1 VSASRLSKPSAP
13 ADPVLLVEKPGLL
26 TTVQDLGRP
35 GHRKFGVPPS
45 GAMDRFALAAAN
57 RLVGNPEGAAGLEC
71 ALNGPVL
78 LALQPCLVAVTGA
91 DFTPS
96 VNGAEV
102 PPWTGVYLAA
112 GERLSFAGR
121 RWGAR
126 CYIAVAGGLA
136 GSRWLGS
143 VATYLLVEKGGFDGR
158 TLEARDVLS
167 LATPAPRPLIAGRH
181 LSRRLLPPYGREP
194 ALSAVPGPHY
204 GRLNRASRSAL
215 LKSTFAVS
223 RDADRM
229 GFRLEGPPLT
239 LSGSELLSIGLT
251 MGAVQLPIGG
261 QPILLMADHQTA
273 GGYPVILGVARAALP
288 LAAQLLPGDRL
299 TFKEVDAGDAQEE
312 WHRMREALE
321 QIA

>member
-1 VSASRLSKPSAP
+1 MAKQTSQTDA
-13 ADPVLLVEKPGLL
+13 VLRVEKPGLL
-26 TTVQDLGRP
+26 TTIQDLGRP

-57 RLVGNPEGAAGLEC
+57 RLVGNPEGASGLEC

-91 DFTPS
+91 DFTPC
-96 VNGAEV
+96 VNGTEV
-102 PPWTGVYLAA
+102 PLWTGVYLAA
-112 GERLSFAGR
+112 GERLSFSGR

-126 CYIAVAGGLA
+126 CYIAVAGGLT

-143 VATYLLVEKGGFDGR
+143 LSTYLLVEKGGFDGR
-158 TLEARDVLS
+158 TLEADDELS
-167 LATPAPRPLIAGRH
+167 LATPAPRPLVAGRH
-181 LSRRLLPPYGREP
+181 LSRRLLPEYGREP
-194 ALSAVPGPHY
+194 ALAALPGPHHT
-204 GRLNRASRSAL
+204 RLSSASRKVLRS
-215 LKSTFAVS
+215 STFAVS

-229 GFRLEGPPLT
+229 GFRLEGPQLD
-239 LSGSELLSIGLT
+239 LRGRELLSIGLT

-273 GGYPVILGVARAALP
+273 GGYPVILGVTRAALP

-299 TFKEVDAGDAQEE
+299 SFREVGLADALLD
-312 WHRMREALE
+312 WRRLRDALE
-321 QIA
+321 AIA

>member
-1 VSASRLSKPSAP
+1 LARTAAP
-13 ADPVLLVEKPGLL
+13 LEAVLRVEKPGLL

-45 GAMDRFALAAAN
+45 GAMDRFSLAAAN

-71 ALNGPVL
+71 ALNGPLL
-78 LALQPCLVAVTGA
+78 LALQACLVAVTGA
-91 DFTPS
+91 DFTAS

-102 PPWTGVYLAA
+102 PLWTGVYLAA

-121 RWGAR
+121 RSGAR

-136 GSRWLGS
+136 GNRWLGS

-158 TLEARDVLS
+158 TLEAGDVLS
-167 LATPAPRPLIAGRH
+167 LAVPAPRPLIAGRH
-181 LSRRLLPPYGREP
+181 LSRRLLPDYSREP
-194 ALSAVPGPHY
+194 ALAAVPGPHH
-204 GRLNRASRSAL
+204 GRLNRASRTAL

-229 GFRLEGPPLT
+229 GFRLEGPQLD
-239 LSGSELLSIGLT
+239 LNGSELLSIGLT

-273 GGYPVILGVARAALP
+273 GGYPVILGVTRAALP

-299 TFKEVDAGDAQEE
+299 TFREVGVSDSQQE
-312 WHRMREALE
+312 WRRLREALE
-321 QIA
+321 QIG

>member
-1 VSASRLSKPSAP
+1 VAKPTA
-13 ADPVLLVEKPGLL
+13 ANALLKVEKPGLL
-26 TTVQDLGRP
+26 TTIQDLGRP

-57 RLVGNPEGAAGLEC
+57 RLVGNPDSAAGLEC

-96 VNGAEV
+96 VNGVEI
-102 PPWTGVYLAA
+102 PLWTGVYLAA

-121 RWGAR
+121 KWGGR
-126 CYIAVAGGLA
+126 CYVAVAGGLN

-143 VATYLLVEKGGFDGR
+143 LATYLLVEKGGFDGR
-158 TLEARDVLS
+158 TLEAGDLLS
-167 LATPAPRPLIAGRH
+167 LAVSAPRPMIAGRH
-181 LSRRLLPPYGREP
+181 LSRRLLPDYGREP
-194 ALSAVPGPHY
+194 ALAAIPGPHHS
-204 GRLNRASRSAL
+204 RLTRPSRTAL
-215 LKSTFAVS
+215 LKSSFAVS

-229 GFRLEGPPLT
+229 GFRLEGPALEM
-239 LSGSELLSIGLT
+239 SGRELLSIGLT
-251 MGAVQLPIGG
+251 VGAVQLPIGG

-273 GGYPVILGVARAALP
+273 GGYPVILGVSRAALP
-288 LAAQLLPGDRL
+288 LAAQLLPGDWL
-299 TFKEVDAGDAQEE
+299 TFREVTVTAAQQE
-312 WHRMREALE
+312 WRRLREALE

>member
-1 VSASRLSKPSAP
+1 MARQSPPRDAALR
-13 ADPVLLVEKPGLL
+13 VEKPGLL

-96 VNGAEV
+96 INGAEA
-102 PPWTGVYLAA
+102 PLWTGIFLAA

-121 RWGAR
+121 KWGAR

-143 VATYLLVEKGGFDGR
+143 LSTSLLVEKGGIDGR
-158 TLEARDVLS
+158 TLEAGDILS
-167 LATPAPRPLIAGRH
+167 PAAPAPRPLIAGRH
-181 LSRRLLPPYGREP
+181 LSRRLLPDYGREP
-194 ALSAVPGPHY
+194 ALAAIPGPHHR
-204 GRLNRASRSAL
+204 RLNRASRAAL
-215 LKSTFAVS
+215 LRSSFTVS

-229 GFRLEGPPLT
+229 GYRLEGPL
-239 LSGSELLSIGLT
+239 LEVSGQELLSIGLT

-273 GGYPVILGVARAALP
+273 GGYPVILGVTRAALP

-299 TFKEVDAGDAQEE
+299 TFKEVGVPEAQQE
-312 WHRMREALE
+312 WRRLREALE

>member
-1 VSASRLSKPSAP
+1 MAKASAP
-13 ADPVLLVEKPGLL
+13 DAVFRVEKPGLL
-26 TTVQDLGRP
+26 TTIQDLGRP

-45 GAMDRFALAAAN
+45 GAMDRFAFAAAN

-91 DFTPS
+91 DFTPCI
-96 VNGAEV
+96 NGAEI
-102 PPWTGVYLAA
+102 PLWTGVYLAA

-143 VATYLLVEKGGFDGR
+143 LATYLLVEKGGFDGR
-158 TLEARDVLS
+158 TLEASDVLS
-167 LATPAPRPLIAGRH
+167 PAAPAPRPLIAGRH
-181 LSRRLLPPYGREP
+181 LSRRLLPDYGREP
-194 ALSAVPGPHY
+194 SLAAVAGPHHA
-204 GRLNRASRSAL
+204 RLTPASRRSL
-215 LKSTFAVS
+215 LGAGFAVS

-229 GFRLEGPPLT
+229 GFRLEGAQLE
-239 LSGSELLSIGLT
+239 LRGSELLSIGLT

-273 GGYPVILGVARAALP
+273 GGYPVILGVTRAALP

-299 TFKEVDAGDAQEE
+299 TFKEVGVADAQQQ
-312 WHRMREALE
+312 WRRLREALE

>member
-1 VSASRLSKPSAP
+1 
-13 ADPVLLVEKPGLL
+13 
-26 TTVQDLGRP
+26 
-35 GHRKFGVPPS
+35 
-45 GAMDRFALAAAN
+45 MDRFALAAAN
-57 RLVGNPEGAAGLEC
+57 RLVGNPETAAGLEC

-102 PPWTGVYLAA
+102 PLWTGVYLAA

-121 RWGAR
+121 KWGAR
-126 CYIAVAGGLA
+126 CYIAIAGGLG

-143 VATYLLVEKGGFDGR
+143 LATYLLVEKGGFDGR
-158 TLEARDVLS
+158 TLEAGDVL
-167 LATPAPRPLIAGRH
+167 AIAAPAPRPLIAGRH
-181 LSRRLLPPYGREP
+181 LSRRLLPAYGREP
-194 ALSAVPGPHY
+194 ALAAVPGPHHS
-204 GRLNRASRSAL
+204 RLTRSSRSAL
-215 LKSTFAVS
+215 QKSSFAVS

-229 GFRLEGPPLT
+229 GFRLEGPALE
-239 LSGSELLSIGLT
+239 LSGRELLSVGLT

-273 GGYPVILGVARAALP
+273 GGYPVILGVSRASLP
-288 LAAQLLPGDRL
+288 LAAQLLPGDTL
-299 TFKEVDAGDAQEE
+299 TFREVSISAAQDE
-312 WHRMREALE
+312 WRRLREALE

>member
-1 VSASRLSKPSAP
+1 LASKSPPLEA
-13 ADPVLLVEKPGLL
+13 VLRVEKPGLL

-35 GHRKFGVPPS
+35 GQRKFGVPPS

-57 RLVGNPEGAAGLEC
+57 RLVGNPDGAAGLEC

-78 LALQPCLVAVTGA
+78 LARQPCLLAVTGA

-102 PPWTGVYLAA
+102 PLWTGVYLAA

-121 RWGAR
+121 KWGAR

-143 VATYLLVEKGGFDGR
+143 LATYLLVEKGGFDGR
-158 TLEARDVLS
+158 TLEADDLLS
-167 LATPAPRPLIAGRH
+167 LASPAPRPLIAGRH
-181 LSRRLLPPYGREP
+181 LSRRLLPEYSREP
-194 ALSAVPGPHY
+194 ALTAIPGPHHS
-204 GRLNRASRSAL
+204 RLNRASRSAL
-215 LKSTFAVS
+215 FKSTFEVS

-229 GFRLEGPPLT
+229 GFRLDGPQLE
-239 LSGSELLSIGLT
+239 LSGRELLSVGLT

-273 GGYPVILGVARAALP
+273 GGYPVILGVTRAALP

-299 TFKEVDAGDAQEE
+299 TFKEVAVADAQAD
-312 WHRMREALE
+312 WRRLRDALE